1 MATKQITIR
10 ADKYLSSLGVASRRN
25 IEVFLK
31 KNNISANGKRILE
44 HGERISPTSVIVMNG
59 KKLYRPSKVYFMLNK
74 PKDYISTVS
83 DEFGRKNVLSLIKTK
98 ERIFPIGRLDKDT
111 HGLLLLTNDGNLT
124 NLLIHPRYHILKVY
138 QLTIRGAPTDQQLN
152 RFRNGVELDDGKTLP
167 ANIQIS
173 YKETGK
179 TVLNVGLY
187 EGRKRQIRRMC
198 ETLGMQLLDLQRI
211 EFGPLEL
218 GNIKLGEYRTLTSKE
233 IQLLKTS
240 SIKKTQLQ
248 KINL

>member
-1 MATKQITIR
+1 MIKNKLTIR

-25 IEVFLK
+25 IEMFLK

-44 HGERISPTSVIVMNG
+44 HGERISLNSEIIING
-59 KKLYRPSKVYFMLNK
+59 KKLYRPKKVYFMLNK

-83 DEFGRKNVLSLIKTK
+83 DEFGRKNVLQLIKTK

-111 HGLLLLTNDGNLT
+111 RGLLLLTNDGELT

-138 QLTIRGAPTDQQLN
+138 QLTIKGSPDSSQLD
-152 RFRNGVELDDGKTLP
+152 RFRNGMELDDGKTLP
-167 ANIQIS
+167 ANIQIA
-173 YKETGK
+173 YKETGR
-179 TVLNVGLY
+179 TVLRVGLY

-198 ETLGMQLLDLQRI
+198 EALGMHLLDLQRI

-218 GNIKLGEYRTLTSKE
+218 GNLKLGEYRALTAKE
-233 IQLLKTS
+233 VQLLRIPPS
-240 SIKKTQLQ
+240 KKIQQ
-248 KINL
+248 NRQN

>member
-1 MATKQITIR
+1 M
-10 ADKYLSSLGVASRRN
+10 
-25 IEVFLK
+25 
-31 KNNISANGKRILE
+31 E
-44 HGERISPTSVIVMNG
+44 HGERIPLKSDIVING
-59 KKLYRPSKVYFMLNK
+59 RKLYRPSKVYFMLNK

-111 HGLLLLTNDGNLT
+111 HGLLLLTNDGELT
-124 NLLIHPRYHILKVY
+124 NLLIHPRYHILKIY
-138 QLTIRGAPTDQQLN
+138 QLTIKGAPSEQQLD
-152 RFRNGVELDDGKTLP
+152 RFKNGVELDDGKTLP

-179 TVLNVGLY
+179 TVLKVGLF

-218 GNIKLGEYRTLTSKE
+218 GNLKLGEHRTLTSKE
-233 IQLLKTS
+233 VQLLKDS
-240 SIKKTQLQ
+240 SLKNIQ
-248 KINL
+248 KHK

>member
-1 MATKQITIR
+1 MKQQATIR

-25 IEVFLK
+25 IEMFLK
-31 KNNISANGKRILE
+31 KNNISANGKRIME
-44 HGERISPTSVIVMNG
+44 HGERIPLKSNIIING
-59 KKLYRPSKVYFMLNK
+59 KKLYRPLKVYFMLNK

-83 DEFGRKNVLSLIKTK
+83 DEYGRKNVLSLIKTK

-111 HGLLLLTNDGNLT
+111 HGLLLLTNDGELT

-138 QLTIRGAPTDQQLN
+138 QLTIKGTPTEQQLD
-152 RFRNGVELDDGKTLP
+152 RFKNGVELEDGKTLP
-167 ANIQIS
+167 ANLQIV

-179 TVLNVGLY
+179 TVLKAGLF

-198 ETLGMQLLDLQRI
+198 ETLGIQLFDLQRI

-218 GNIKLGEYRTLTSKE
+218 GNLKLGEYRTLTAKE
-233 IQLLKTS
+233 VQLLKTS
-240 SIKKTQLQ
+240 SLKNIKKHG
-248 KINL
+248 